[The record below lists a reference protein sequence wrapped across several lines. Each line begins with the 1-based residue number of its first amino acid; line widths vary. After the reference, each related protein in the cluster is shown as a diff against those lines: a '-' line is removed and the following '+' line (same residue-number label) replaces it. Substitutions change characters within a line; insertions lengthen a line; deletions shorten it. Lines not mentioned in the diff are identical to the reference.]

1 MMTVLLAAAAV
12 FLVVGCKKGNET
24 ATSSIDQGCV
34 EKTVKA
40 LIERSSESRVVTDEG
55 EVNERPAGIAGI
67 EDRIARGVEQV
78 AALWTEADG
87 TPADFE
93 AFCMENFVADPD
105 ERARMAAQLEQNLES
120 LWGCF
125 NKMTLDLNLPLHVEG
140 PEPTHLDEMFGA
152 YSPSAHFNDDM
163 FQQKIAFIVVLNFPF
178 YTLEE
183 KNTLGENW
191 SRQEWAYARL
201 GDIFISRVPADVQQ
215 ALTAQLSAADNYIAN
230 YNIQMG
236 HLLSDKGEH
245 LFPDMSLIT
254 HWGLRDE
261 LKTHYN
267 GQSSESRQAR
277 LDGRVVTDEGE
288 ANDGEEGLA
297 KQRMIYQVMRRIID
311 QSIPQCVINNPEYD
325 WNPFA
330 NTVTRNDGEEVST
343 EPEPDTR
350 YQYFLDNFHAMQ
362 QLDSYNPRY
371 PTAISRAFDGEME
384 VSFDEIEKLFDTF
397 CSSPQ
402 VGEVAAL
409 IEQRLGRKLEPFDIW
424 YDGFK
429 SRSTLNEDDLS
440 AQTRQLYP
448 NREAFAS
455 KGMPSILNQLG
466 FSQEKNDFICS
477 HITVDPS
484 RGAGHAWGS
493 DMRMQ
498 NARLRTRIG
507 EDGMDY
513 KGYNIAVHEFGHN
526 VEQTITLHDVDHYI
540 MRGVPNTAFTE
551 ALAFVFQVRDL
562 DFLGYNSGRS
572 SDAMQTLDIF
582 WNCYEIMGVALVD
595 MYTWR
600 WLYDHPDATAAQ
612 LKEQVISIAQE
623 IWGKYY
629 ARHLGEND
637 SPILAIYSH
646 MIDTPLYLANYPYG
660 HIIQFQ
666 LEDEFKGKSI
676 ASEIERI
683 YPVGRLTP
691 QHWMRHA
698 VGSEVSP
705 QPLLDAAEAA
715 LQAMAHGV

>member
-1 MMTVLLAAAAV
+1 MKKIITCLLAAEVV
-12 FLVVGCKKGNET
+12 FLAAGCKKNNET
-24 ATSSIDQGCV
+24 AMSNIDKKCV
-34 EKTVKA
+34 EKTIKA
-40 LIERSSESRVVTDEG
+40 LSDKYANVEG
-55 EVNERPAGIAGI
+55 IG
-67 EDRIARGVEQV
+67 DRLARGVEQ
-78 AALWTEADG
+78 AAAFWTEANG
-87 TPADFE
+87 TPAEFE
-93 AFCMENFVADPD
+93 EFCMENFVADPS
-105 ERARMAAQLEQNLES
+105 ERARMAAQLEQNFES

-125 NKMTLDLNLPLHVEG
+125 NKMNLDLNMPLQLEG
-140 PEPTHLDEMFGA
+140 PEPTHLDELFGA
-152 YSPSAHFNDDM
+152 YSPSAHFTDDM

-183 KNTLGENW
+183 KNTLGKNW

-201 GDIFISRVPADVQQ
+201 GDVFIAHVPADVQQ
-215 ALTAQLSAADNYIAN
+215 ALSAQISASDNYIAN

-236 HLLSDKGEH
+236 HLLNDKGER

-267 GQSSESRQAR
+267 E
-277 LDGRVVTDEGE
+277 DG
-288 ANDGEEGLA
+288 EGLA
-297 KQRMIYQVMRRIID
+297 KQRMIYQVMRHIID
-311 QSIPQCVINNPEYD
+311 QSIPQCVIDNPEYD

-330 NTVTRNDGEEVST
+330 NTVTKDGKEVSA

-350 YQYFLDNFHAMQ
+350 YQYFLGNFHAMRQ
-362 QLDSYNPRY
+362 VDKYNPRY
-371 PTAISRAFDGEME
+371 PTAIARAFDQDME
-384 VSFDEIEKLFDTF
+384 VSFDEIEKLFDAF

-402 VGEVAAL
+402 VGEVAKL

-448 NREAFAS
+448 DREAFAT

-477 HITVDPS
+477 HVTVDPS
-484 RGAGHAWGS
+484 RGAGHAWQS
-493 DMRMQ
+493 EMRVD
-498 NARLRTRIG
+498 NAHLRTRIG

-562 DFLGYNSGRS
+562 DFPGYKNDDVTRE
-572 SDAMQTLDIF
+572 AMQTLDIF
-582 WNCYEIMGVALVD
+582 WGCYEIMGVALVD

-600 WLYDHPDATAAQ
+600 WLYEHPDATAAQ
-612 LKEQVISIAQE
+612 LKEQVIHIAQDV
-623 IWGKYY
+623 WNKYY
-629 ARHLGEND
+629 AQYLGEKD
-637 SPILAIYSH
+637 APILAIYSH

-660 HIIQFQ
+660 HIIHFLLEQQ
-666 LEDEFKGKSI
+666 LKCESVAGAI
-676 ASEIERI
+676 QRI
-683 YPVGRLTP
+683 YPAGRLTP

-705 QPLLDAAEAA
+705 QPLLDAAKNS
-715 LQAMAHGV
+715 QGTIDRD